1 MAQAVAYECDLC
13 KELTKDIFTVVVDS
27 EKHHFTMGGQHDQPK
42 LVLSVCKPCLSE
54 IGKVITDA
62 LLG

>member
-13 KELTKDIFTVVVDS
+13 KGLTKDIFTVVVDS
-27 EKHHFTMGGQHDQPK
+27 EKHHFTLGEQHDQPK
-42 LVLSVCKPCLSE
+42 LVLSVCRPCLGG
-54 IGKVITDA
+54 IGEVITDA